1 MFGAKQATINS
12 VIKQKEIIMKKYFAP
27 QISTATE
34 GVVGLFYLVERGN
47 KKEMQKLAYIGSGE
61 ISLHGL
67 KFVRNEGSIPVF
79 TKPSSQPIAV
89 PVVTHVIEFPVIPSP
104 MLPSAPVILAP
115 APAAAEPVIVTPILV
130 QVPLP
135 SAPVVVAASIVAPVI
150 TEPVVLASTLD
161 KVSAPVVT
169 SA

>member
-1 MFGAKQATINS
+1 
-12 VIKQKEIIMKKYFAP
+12 MKKYFAP
-27 QISTATE
+27 QISAATE
-34 GVVGLFYLVERGN
+34 GVVGLFYLVEKGN

-79 TKPSSQPIAV
+79 TKPSSQSVAA
-89 PVVTHVIEFPVIPSP
+89 PVITHVIEVPVI
-104 MLPSAPVILAP
+104 LATAVTSAPVILAP
-115 APAAAEPVIVTPILV
+115 APLVTEPVIVTPILV

-135 SAPVVVAASIVAPVI
+135 SAPVAVAASLVAPVI